1 MLVIT
6 RRVGERIFV
15 APNVWIVL
23 VDVRG
28 VSAKIGVEA
37 PYEVRI
43 KREEHVTERDIHPLP
58 RSAELPPD
66 SQKGA

>member
-1 MLVIT
+1 MLVIN

-28 VSAKIGVEA
+28 VSARIGIEA
-37 PYEVRI
+37 PYEVRV
-43 KREEHVTERDIHPLP
+43 KREEHVTHRDLNPTL
-58 RSAELPPD
+58 RSAELPQD
-66 SQKGA
+66 TLRGA

>member
-15 APNVWIVL
+15 APNIWIVL
-23 VDVRG
+23 VDVYG

-37 PYEVRI
+37 PHQVRV
-43 KREEHVTERDIHPLP
+43 KREEHVTERDLNPCP
-58 RSAELPPD
+58 RSAELPRD
-66 SQKGA
+66 AAKGA

>member
-15 APNVWIVL
+15 APNIWIVL

-28 VSAKIGVEA
+28 ISARIGVEA
-37 PYEVRI
+37 PYEVRV
-43 KREEHVTERDIHPLP
+43 KREEHVTDRDLNPLP
-58 RSAELPPD
+58 RTAELPHD
-66 SQKGA
+66 SAKGA

>member
-1 MLVIT
+1 MLVIN

-28 VSAKIGVEA
+28 VSARIGIEA
-37 PYEVRI
+37 PYETRV
-43 KREEHVTERDIHPLP
+43 KREEHVTQRDLNPCP

-66 SQKGA
+66 AQVGA

>member
-28 VSAKIGVEA
+28 ISARIGIEA

-43 KREEHVTERDIHPLP
+43 KREEHVTDRDLNPCP
-58 RSAELPPD
+58 RSAELPPEAA
-66 SQKGA
+66 KGA